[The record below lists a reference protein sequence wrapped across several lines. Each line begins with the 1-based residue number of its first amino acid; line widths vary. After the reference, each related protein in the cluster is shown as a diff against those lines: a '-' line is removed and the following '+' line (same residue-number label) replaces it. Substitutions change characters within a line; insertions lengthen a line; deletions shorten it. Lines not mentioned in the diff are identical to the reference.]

1 MEFSWYTLDEM
12 ETPLAVEMFTL
23 RHQVF
28 SIEQG
33 LSGQD
38 VDQVDKICH
47 HLCVTEGKEVIGCL
61 RLYKTETRRMR
72 RTRETFEI
80 GRLCVKETHRNQQ
93 IAKKMMWRAILKGME
108 SNPKA
113 EVEIDAQLY
122 LRDFCESL
130 GFQALSDP
138 YLEDSI
144 PHLRMGISQ
153 ASFADTKKA
162 AN

>member
-1 MEFSWYTLDEM
+1 MNLNWYVLDEM
-12 ETPLAVEMFTL
+12 EVSLAVDMFSL
-23 RHQVF
+23 RHQIF
-28 SIEQG
+28 SVEQG
-33 LSGQD
+33 FSGQE
-38 VDQVDKICH
+38 VDEVDRSCY
-47 HLCVTEGKEVIGCL
+47 HLCALEGKEIVGCL
-61 RLYKTETRRMR
+61 RLYKTERRTMR

-80 GRLCVKETHRNQQ
+80 GRLCVKETHRNRQ

-108 SNPKA
+108 SNPRA

-122 LRDFCESL
+122 LREFCESL
-130 GFQALSDP
+130 GFQALGDP

-153 ASFADTKKA
+153 SSFADTKKA